1 MNIRVVRK
9 KIKSIKNVK
18 KITKAMEMVS
28 AVKMRKAQQLEKESR
43 PYREGLA
50 DLISKLAKKVDPSQA
65 RLLQVDTSL
74 AKRKLVVVVTSNKG
88 LAGSFNINVLRFFMA
103 QHKDLNDIDF
113 VTVGDKGAQFF
124 GRLEKAN
131 ILADFSGG
139 NLLLESSALFD
150 FVLKKFESGLYKT
163 ISIVYSQFIST
174 LRSNPT
180 ESVLLPLTDVESKS
194 SNDVSYDTVRN
205 KSLEI
210 IIEPS
215 PKIILEE
222 LLKSFIENI
231 IRGALISSEAVEHSS
246 RMMAMKSATDN
257 ATELIYSFTLLA
269 NRLRQEKIT
278 NDLLDMVTAKESVEQ
293 N

>member
-50 DLISKLAKKVDPSQA
+50 ELISKLAKKVDPSQA

-74 AKRKLVVVVTSNKG
+74 AKRKLVIVVTSNKG
-88 LAGSFNINVLRFFMA
+88 LAGSFNINVLRFFLA
-103 QHKDLNDIDF
+103 QYKNLENVDI
-113 VTVGDKGAQFF
+113 VTVGEKGAQFF

-150 FVLKKFESGLYKT
+150 FVLTKFELGVYKT
-163 ISIVYSQFIST
+163 ISIIYSQFIST

-180 ESVLLPLTDVESKS
+180 ESVLLPLANVESKDSVNS
-194 SNDVSYDTVRN
+194 SGEVIKNESF
-205 KSLEI
+205 EI

-215 PKIILEE
+215 P
-222 LLKSFIENI
+222 
-231 IRGALISSEAVEHSS
+231 
-246 RMMAMKSATDN
+246 
-257 ATELIYSFTLLA
+257 
-269 NRLRQEKIT
+269 
-278 NDLLDMVTAKESVEQ
+278 
-293 N
+293 